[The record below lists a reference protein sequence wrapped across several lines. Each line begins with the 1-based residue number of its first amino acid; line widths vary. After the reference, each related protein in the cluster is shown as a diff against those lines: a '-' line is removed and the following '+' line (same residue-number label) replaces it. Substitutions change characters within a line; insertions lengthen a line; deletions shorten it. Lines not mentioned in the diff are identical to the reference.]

1 MHLVYLLSTYDSGT
15 FINAG
20 DAAANRP
27 QISNV
32 MELSCE
38 RQTVNKINILIQIK
52 NGHWKNWSHK
62 SFLQKWVASCLPSKD
77 KYEIKDFVSY
87 IEKHVPLP

>member
-1 MHLVYLLSTYDSGT
+1 MYLLSTYDSGT

-38 RQTVNKINILIQIK
+38 RQTVNKINILTQIK
-52 NGHWKNWSHK
+52 NGHWKN
-62 SFLQKWVASCLPSKD
+62 
-77 KYEIKDFVSY
+77 
-87 IEKHVPLP
+87 